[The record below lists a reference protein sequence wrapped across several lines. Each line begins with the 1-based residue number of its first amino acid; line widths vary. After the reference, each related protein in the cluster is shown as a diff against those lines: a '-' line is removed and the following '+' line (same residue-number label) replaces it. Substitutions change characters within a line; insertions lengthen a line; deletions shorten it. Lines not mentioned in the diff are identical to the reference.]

1 MEPYIG
7 VAVNAGQVL
16 LQDGARYV
24 AEERKRQTLR
34 ALAIVAGVLVVAII
48 LRRGR

>member
-1 MEPYIG
+1 MEPYVG

-24 AEERKRQTLR
+24 AEERKRQTMR
-34 ALAIVAGVLVVAII
+34 AIAIVAAVLVVALII
-48 LRRGR
+48 KRRR